1 MEADEGEERVKKSL
15 EYVKEL
21 KNYKGQALNL
31 FNELRKQIV

>member
-1 MEADEGEERVKKSL
+1 MEEGEGEERIKKSL
-15 EYVKEL
+15 EYIKEL